1 MSIHIIPAVFETFR
15 TITTKRRS
23 QWDYGQVLNIS
34 GQIDL
39 PEAFKAHFCCEGD
52 HTTTTQI
59 GQHGLVEVPAE
70 YMETG
75 RTVLCYIFLHD
86 ASTDGRTMYTIRI
99 PIVRRPRPT
108 DLEPTPV
115 QHDAIAEALVALN
128 NAIVRT
134 DASADAAA
142 ESAESASASATTAT
156 QSAQSAQ
163 ASATSASQSA
173 QSASQSATSASQSA
187 TSASAS
193 ASSADRD
200 ADRAEMAAR
209 ESGYFDVE
217 IDEND
222 HLIYTRTDNV
232 RVDFA
237 LDNSGHLIMEED

>member
-1 MSIHIIPAVFETFR
+1 MSIHIIPAVFTAYR
-15 TITTKRRS
+15 TTTTKPRN

-39 PEAFKAHFCCEGD
+39 PEAFEAHFCCEGD
-52 HTTTTQI
+52 PTTVTQI
-59 GQHGLVEVPAE
+59 GQNGLVEVPYE

-75 RTVLCYIFLHD
+75 RTVLCFIFLHD
-86 ASTDGRTMYTIRI
+86 SSTDGRTMYTIRI

-115 QHDAIAEALVALN
+115 QQDAIAEALVALN

-142 ESAESASASATTAT
+142 ESAESASTSATTAVE
-156 QSAQSAQ
+156 SAQSAQ

-173 QSASQSATSASQSA
+173 DSASQSATSARQSA

-193 ASSADRD
+193 AVSAERD
-200 ADRAEMAAR
+200 ADRAEMAAMG
-209 ESGYFDVE
+209 SGYFDVE
-217 IDEND
+217 IVDGR
-222 HLIYTRTDNV
+222 LIYTRTDNV
-232 RVDFA
+232 DVDFA
-237 LDNSGHLIMEED
+237 IVDGHLVMEA

>member
-1 MSIHIIPAVFETFR
+1 MSIHIIPAVFTSLR
-15 TITTKRRS
+15 SVTTERRN

-34 GQIDL
+34 GKIDL
-39 PEAFKAHFCCEGD
+39 PEAFEAHFCCEGD
-52 HTTTTQI
+52 HTTVTQI
-59 GQHGLVEVPAE
+59 GQHGLVEVPYE

-115 QHDAIAEALVALN
+115 QQDAIAEALVALN

-142 ESAESASASATTAT
+142 ESAESASASATTAVE
-156 QSAQSAQ
+156 SAQSAQ

-173 QSASQSATSASQSA
+173 DSASQSATSASQSA
-187 TSASAS
+187 SSASAS
-193 ASSADRD
+193 AVSAERD
-200 ADRAEMAAR
+200 ADRAEMAAMG
-209 ESGYFDVE
+209 SGYFDVE
-217 IDEND
+217 IVDGR
-222 HLIYTRTDNV
+222 LIYTRTDNV
-232 RVDFA
+232 GVDFA
-237 LDNSGHLIMEED
+237 LVDGHLVMEA